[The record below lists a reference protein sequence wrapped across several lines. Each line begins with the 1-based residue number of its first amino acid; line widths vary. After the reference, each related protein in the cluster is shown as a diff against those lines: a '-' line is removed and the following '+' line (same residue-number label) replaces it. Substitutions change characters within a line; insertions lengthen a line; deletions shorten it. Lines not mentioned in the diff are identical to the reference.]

1 MSIDPKMNKI
11 IQVFMVEDTIDD
23 IELTLE
29 AFKESNREFNVNV
42 AQDGVEALKYLRKE
56 DEFEH
61 RPHPD
66 LILLD
71 LNMPRMNGF
80 EVLEE
85 IHKDEKLKSIP
96 VVVLSISQSENDM
109 AKVNNLHAKAYIV
122 KPTGLDGLFEI
133 IKRLVA
139 IVDGNE

>member
-1 MSIDPKMNKI
+1 MSIETKKNKL
-11 IQVFMVEDTIDD
+11 IQVFMVEDTPDD

-42 AQDGVEALKYLRKE
+42 AQDGVEALKYLRKQ
-56 DEFEH
+56 DEFTH
-61 RPHPD
+61 RPQPD

-85 IHKDEKLKSIP
+85 INKDEELKNIP
-96 VVVLSISQSENDM
+96 VVVMSISQSENDM
-109 AKVNNLHAKAYIV
+109 AKVKNLHAKAYIV

-133 IKRLVA
+133 IKRLIA